1 MFASRLDA
9 ARKSVEQDRRIVSP
23 AKETERLVVVDR
35 KVVDHN
41 SNDHGSNY
49 TGYCVDGKDGS
60 ESNHLSSS
68 EPKRSIQ
75 ETRYSSSIMSKLSE
89 YLFDL
94 FDANC
99 MADFHRMEAFELTA
113 LRSFED
119 SFASPYS
126 EFTHEQHLLHE
137 QFLQLFEELIEGF
150 LRQEHYSAE
159 EFYEQLAQ
167 HLDDDDDPSH
177 PHAKT
182 RMQVG
187 SDWFDDGSTDSQPS
201 EQDSAHEVFSV
212 IRSYMRFDAW
222 AENMRRM
229 ARQQLRFQ
237 SFREQVGVAVGS
249 SDHQTPPSKYSPT
262 NHSIAHRL
270 TEK

>member
-9 ARKSVEQDRRIVSP
+9 ARRSVEQDRRVVSP
-23 AKETERLVVVDR
+23 AKVTEGLVLVDR
-35 KVVDHN
+35 KVVHHN
-41 SNDHGSNY
+41 SDDHGSKH
-49 TGYCVDGKDGS
+49 TGFCVDGKDGS
-60 ESNHLSSS
+60 ESNDIKKSTQKTRSS
-68 EPKRSIQ
+68 
-75 ETRYSSSIMSKLSE
+75 SSSIMFKLSE

-99 MADFHRMEAFELTA
+99 MADFHRMEAFELAA

-119 SFASPYS
+119 SSAPYS
-126 EFTHEQHLLHE
+126 EFAHEQHILHG
-137 QFLQLFEELIEGF
+137 QFLQLFEELLEGF

-167 HLDDDDDPSH
+167 HLDDDRDHRTNDPLH

-182 RMQVG
+182 RMQK
-187 SDWFDDGSTDSQPS
+187 SDCFDDDSTDSQPS
-201 EQDSAHEVFSV
+201 EPDSAHEVLAV
-212 IRSYMRFDAW
+212 IRNYMRFDAW

-249 SDHQTPPSKYSPT
+249 DHQTPPSKYSPT